1 MGSDALGEVARS
13 LHGIT
18 WRDELA
24 WMECMKGKRWEDF
37 IREKQTQWDS
47 KVDKV
52 SESIPL
58 FMAELDAAKKTAA
71 APLFQSAGGLIDISV
86 GGTVSL
92 SWRWRGDSEVH
103 MASDIYARRGGFC
116 WAIEEVGDGAE
127 VYAVRLYKKG
137 RQTPV
142 WEHRGVA
149 PSVAVIGDRCYCLL
163 AKNRLVYHKVVS
175 WQAYTGKDEKI
186 HYIEQDYRY
195 NLELLRGSDTH
206 AHIRRQAGGKQ
217 DAFLIKLEGKLVV
230 LDTPTLES
238 KRFIFGSRAGE
249 ALIWEKEKGWRP
261 SNALRSRGWSF
272 PSFQKAVPEALDT
285 ERGFLI
291 TRWQGCR
298 TLWKIKKGSPAF
310 TLWRNYGQ
318 ILIDPWYD
326 TASGSK
332 GPWVR
337 FTQPGVEPVWWNS
350 AGDERPHTAFAWGRE
365 SFCKFVKSADGTIIP
380 FLLTLPSADI
390 SCKGLLVVGYGAYG
404 LSTPMST
411 SRWEPL
417 LKRGWAVAIGLWRGG
432 GDHTPEWEDAGR
444 VYGRVKVLED
454 AEAVV
459 RAAQKLTGCSAKKT
473 VLYGRSA
480 GGLWV
485 GGLVAK
491 HPKGDLAAGAYMEV
505 PYLDVLRTITNRTL
519 PLTEIETDEFGLPE
533 QRLSDLAAALEW
545 SPMELLPEGGVKG
558 VWQIVRTGLNDSE
571 VLAYESAKWVARSG
585 KSAYLAVEGGQGHF
599 VSGAV
604 GLRQQAADL
613 AVLLE
618 LASG

>member
-1 MGSDALGEVARS
+1 MASGAPSEAPIRS

-24 WMECMKGKRWEDF
+24 WMEPMKEARWEEF
-37 IREKQTQWDS
+37 IHKQQNRWDS
-47 KVDKV
+47 KLDEV
-52 SESIPL
+52 SDVIPL
-58 FMAELDAAKKTAA
+58 FMAELDAARKTAA
-71 APLFQSAGGLIDISV
+71 APMFQAAGIDISV
-86 GGTVSL
+86 GGTVSM
-92 SWRWRGDSEVH
+92 SWRWKGESEVH
-103 MASDIYARRGGFC
+103 TASDLVVRRGGYC
-116 WAIEEVGDGAE
+116 WAVEEVGNGAE

-137 RQTPV
+137 RRGYI
-142 WEHRGVA
+142 WEQRGIA
-149 PSVAVIGDRCYCLL
+149 PSVAVVGNRCYCLL
-163 AKNRLVYHKVVS
+163 AKNRLVYYKLVS

-186 HYIEQDYRY
+186 HYTEQDYRY
-195 NLELLRGSDTH
+195 NLELLRGNDTH
-206 AHIRRQAGGKQ
+206 AHMRRQAGGKQ
-217 DAFLIKLEGKLVV
+217 DAFLIRLEGRITL
-230 LDTPTLES
+230 LDPPCLES

-249 ALIWEKEKGWRP
+249 ALIWSAIKGWRLSP
-261 SNALRSRGWSF
+261 ALKARGWNF
-272 PSFQKAVPEALDT
+272 PSFQKAVPELLDT
-285 ERGFLI
+285 ERGFLV

-298 TLWKIKKGSPAF
+298 TLWKVKKGAPAF

-318 ILIDPWYD
+318 ILIDPWD
-326 TASGSK
+326 
-332 GPWVR
+332 GPWIR
-337 FTQPGVEPVWWNS
+337 FLQPGVEAVWWNS
-350 AGDERPHTAFAWGRE
+350 TGPDRPHTALTWGRE
-365 SFCKFVKSADGTIIP
+365 SHCKFVKSADGTTIP
-380 FLLTLPSADI
+380 FLLTMPSDTNPR
-390 SCKGLLVVGYGAYG
+390 GLLVVGYGAYG

-432 GDHTPEWEDAGR
+432 GDHTPEWEEAGR

-454 AEAVV
+454 AKAVV
-459 RAAQKLTGCSAKKT
+459 REAQRVTGCSAKHT

-533 QRLSDLAAALEW
+533 QRLSNLVGALEW

-571 VLAYESAKWVARSG
+571 VLAYESAKWVTRCGEA
-585 KSAYLAVEGGQGHF
+585 AYLAVEGGQGHF

-618 LASG
+618 LASASG